1 MKIGQRIRCKSTS
14 LEGVVTKVDGEK
26 VYFRSVDG
34 CIRSRHIRELVVS
47 YYRTRVPLMEKRIA
61 DLERRLREAEGQ
73 LKAQRDYPQMV
84 TVRGEP
90 TPARRILA
98 ENAELRRTISLMA
111 KTAAEVQ
118 DNFRLIA
125 ELAADPADEARKE
138 PKP

>member
-61 DLERRLREAEGQ
+61 DLERRLHHIECYCRKYTNPAVINSTAWV
-73 LKAQRDYPQMV
+73 AQHV
-84 TVRGEP
+84 IELAKGEP
-90 TPARRILA
+90 C
-98 ENAELRRTISLMA
+98 
-111 KTAAEVQ
+111 K
-118 DNFRLIA
+118 
-125 ELAADPADEARKE
+125 
-138 PKP
+138 